1 MKRMQSRK
9 SHSWWWDSHI
19 SPKNS
24 RWLFE
29 NLEQMDRLIKEMLKL
44 IEEEGD
50 SFAKKAEMY
59 YQRRPKLL
67 AHVEDF
73 YRMYRALAERYD
85 NVTGELRKNMPSDL
99 RSQSSGTG
107 SDFGADPPSPS
118 FSPSSNQMPERGKNR
133 AKPFKRAAGFDVF
146 LGSAASSDFSRKGSD
161 DSPSSSSS
169 SQSGSDSED
178 GKVVDADDN
187 TSGLNARIV
196 QLEEEL
202 REAREKIKEY
212 DNGYNGCCDHFV
224 GMDVSLT
231 KDHGVDLSERK
242 GMFEIRILEQEK
254 LIGELKA
261 MAEESSARLLHDN
274 SVLES
279 KVRSLMDSEKNYE
292 TKIRA
297 LENRVVELEAAGKGE
312 ACNECRKTMAELSQS
327 LDGYKMEVD
336 LLRSEKD
343 KLVDSKSIHEAKLR
357 AFEDRV
363 MELEVAKAEACNERG
378 KLIDELNQSLDGYK
392 LKVDILASEKDE
404 LNDRVGELVD
414 STIFLED
421 KIQAFE
427 NRVTELETA
436 KAKACGE
443 NAKLRDELSQSLDG
457 YKLKVEFLTSE
468 KDELNAR
475 VSELVDSKNIYDSKI
490 SELEYAKTEANERVK
505 IIDELNGSLDAY
517 KLKVDNLISE
527 RDELNARAKELVDS
541 KNFQESKIR
550 DLQNRVRELE
560 SAKNEANESEKLID
574 EQNRCLER
582 YRLRVDHLTSERD
595 ELNDRVS
602 KLVDS
607 KNLHETKIR
616 ELESA
621 ESKAN
626 EREKIIDELNR
637 SLDVYK
643 LKVDFLASEKDE
655 LNARVIKLLD
665 DTKCS
670 VENSRSAAEHLHRLH
685 IEHVNLLK
693 EVEGARKESAELVSR
708 VRDLEGE
715 VESQR
720 VLILDGAEGKREA
733 IRQLCFSLE
742 HYRDRYQKLRRMCVG
757 RGRRLPVIAV

>member
-1 MKRMQSRK
+1 MKRTQSRK

-99 RSQSSGTG
+99 RSQSSGNG

-118 FSPSSNQMPERGKNR
+118 FSPSSNQMLERGKNR

-161 DSPSSSSS
+161 DSPSSSSSS

-212 DNGYNGCCDHFV
+212 DN
-224 GMDVSLT
+224 
-231 KDHGVDLSERK
+231 DHGVDLSERK

-363 MELEVAKAEACNERG
+363 MELE
-378 KLIDELNQSLDGYK
+378 
-392 LKVDILASEKDE
+392 
-404 LNDRVGELVD
+404 
-414 STIFLED
+414 
-421 KIQAFE
+421 

-436 KAKACGE
+436 KAEACGE

-490 SELEYAKTEANERVK
+490 SEFEYAKSEANERVK

-517 KLKVDNLISE
+517 KLKVDNLMSE

-541 KNFQESKIR
+541 KNLQESKIR
-550 DLQNRVRELE
+550 DL
-560 SAKNEANESEKLID
+560 
-574 EQNRCLER
+574 
-582 YRLRVDHLTSERD
+582 
-595 ELNDRVS
+595 
-602 KLVDS
+602 
-607 KNLHETKIR
+607 
-616 ELESA
+616 
-621 ESKAN
+621 
-626 EREKIIDELNR
+626 
-637 SLDVYK
+637 
-643 LKVDFLASEKDE
+643 
-655 LNARVIKLLD
+655 
-665 DTKCS
+665 
-670 VENSRSAAEHLHRLH
+670 AEHLHRLH

-693 EVEGARKESAELVSR
+693 EVEGARKESAELVNR